1 MKESRGFVGVVAATF
16 SDGYDVV
23 DGIGVGLATDVTDAL
38 VIGHDHLAML
48 LMPSL
53 TINSH
58 DPPPVA

>member
-1 MKESRGFVGVVAATF
+1 MVAATF

-38 VIGHDHLAML
+38 VFGHDHLAML